1 MCDTSPPWIALS
13 ALTAAST
20 SSESCW
26 TKASGAIAAARS
38 VGLTSA
44 AASAS
49 IAIACR
55 LSIEAILSSLGARA
69 GTTPQAR
76 FGFTSL
82 AGRRIV
88 GLFVVGRVAV
98 VDQAAPARQVGVANQ
113 RVAVER
119 DALEQ
124 LLGRE
129 QRRPFVDHL
138 ERDRGVAAGDRRCH
152 AGHEQAGYGQAHA
165 EQVHAGRRR
174 FGRGGTRGPHGG
186 GEDGRLHGCGDSL
199 LVALE
204 GFVRGCGP
212 ERGDAAARQG

>member
-1 MCDTSPPWIALS
+1 MRVKFTCGITFASTSARMCDTSPPWIALS

-20 SSESCW
+20 SSDSCL

-38 VGLTSA
+38 AGVASKP
-44 AASAS
+44 ASAS
-49 IAIACR
+49 ITIAFR
-55 LSIEAILSSLGARA
+55 LSIETILSSLGVRA
-69 GTTPQAR
+69 GTTPQALS
-76 FGFTSL
+76 GFTSL

-129 QRRPFVDHL
+129 QRRPLVDHL
-138 ERDRGVAAGDRRCH
+138 ERDRGVAAGDRVKHPPRLDRDH
-152 AGHEQAGYGQAHA
+152 VEGERARVTQVRRAEERQHQVRAAAHA
-165 EQVHAGRRR
+165 
-174 FGRGGTRGPHGG
+174 
-186 GEDGRLHGCGDSL
+186 
-199 LVALE
+199 
-204 GFVRGCGP
+204 
-212 ERGDAAARQG
+212 